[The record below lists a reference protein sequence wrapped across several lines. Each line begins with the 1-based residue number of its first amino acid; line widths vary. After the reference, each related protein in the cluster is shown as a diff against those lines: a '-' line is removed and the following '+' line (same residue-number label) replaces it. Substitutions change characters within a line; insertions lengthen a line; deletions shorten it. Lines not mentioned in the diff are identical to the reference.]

1 MAAADEVEE
10 QIHKARDPFEKV
22 VAGTMA
28 IIAAVL
34 AAVSVLALHFIS
46 EKLLNQQL
54 DSDQWAYYQA
64 KNIRRYTAQVA
75 RDLLA
80 QAQAA
85 PQLTERYTHDIAKY
99 DKDMEEIQKAAKEY
113 EKERDLDSRRAE
125 FLHIGEVFLEIAI
138 VLSSLAILTK
148 RKFWYTAGAASAVVG
163 VVVAVSAFVRASKPK
178 ACCGPSCCA

>member
-1 MAAADEVEE
+1 MAAPDDVEE
-10 QIHKARDPFEKV
+10 HIHEAKQPFDKV

-34 AAVSVLALHFIS
+34 ATVSVLALHFVG

-54 DSDQWAYYQA
+54 SSDEWAYYQA

-80 QAQAA
+80 QTQAA
-85 PQLTERYTHDIAKY
+85 PQLPERYTHDITKY

-113 EKERDLDSRRAE
+113 EKERDLDGRRAE

-148 RKFWYTAGAASAVVG
+148 RKFWYGTGIVSAALG
-163 VVVAVSAFVRASKPK
+163 VIVAVSAFVR
-178 ACCGPSCCA
+178 G